1 MLNGFEQSDL
11 LEITPKK
18 VARQP
23 VPFTDNGMSFFNRI
37 PGLEQFS
44 GNTLKALL
52 PTLILACGQLSV
64 SNLYIRSVVGEHGVV
79 LNHHTIDLATKD
91 EEVFETS
98 DSMTQLRSDG
108 QTSMG
113 PLFSVKRRNNGNLL
127 SGAMAYGDVF
137 SALTDDDILMWGNLT
152 GYKNKNKGNSKSA
165 VEIIRTFGADPEK
178 PQIISAD
185 NRSAEFINPNFSGI
199 RKMSELGAISTFRD
213 PSYTVVAKDGRRYQA
228 VCAQVNPV
236 MKDIFCTLGDAII
249 DYEKRAEEYAKS
261 GLYNIFNTRPVSEG
275 KFGIS
280 PERNDMIDNTL
291 RPYELLNFADSVGDE
306 PLKSI

>member
-1 MLNGFEQSDL
+1 MINGFEQSDL

-23 VPFTDNGMSFFNRI
+23 VPFTDNGMSFFNRL
-37 PGLEQFS
+37 PGLEHFS

-64 SNLYIRSVVGEHGVV
+64 SNLYIRSVVGEHGVS
-79 LNHHTIDLATKD
+79 LNHHTVDLATKD

-113 PLFSVKRRNNGNLL
+113 PLFSVYRRNNGNLL

-137 SALTDDDILMWGNLT
+137 NNLSDEEILMWGNLT
-152 GYKNKNKGNSKSA
+152 GYKNKNKINSKSA

-185 NRSAEFINPNFSGI
+185 YRGAEFINPNFSGI
-199 RKMSELGAISTFRD
+199 RKMYELGAIQTFKD
-213 PSYTVVAKDGRRYQA
+213 SSCTVVAKDGRRSQA
-228 VCAQVNPV
+228 LCARVNPE
-236 MKDIFCTLGDAII
+236 MKDTFATLGGVII
-249 DYEKRAEEYAKS
+249 DYEKRAEEYANS
-261 GLYNIFNTRPVSEG
+261 GFGFYKIFKTRPVSEG

-291 RPYELLNFADSVGDE
+291 RPYELLNFTDIAGTE
-306 PLKSI
+306 PA